1 MKRITNN
8 SKYVI
13 IRSYIYNNIGNV
25 YVRKEDY
32 ENDPG
37 IAKSYYNIGYV
48 FIFKNTNMKIRL
60 FIINH
65 CINYYIKIIRI
76 LHLLIIL

>member
-1 MKRITNN
+1 MVM
-8 SKYVI
+8 YF
-13 IRSYIYNNIGNV
+13 
-25 YVRKEDY
+25 RKEDY
-32 ENDPG
+32 ENALNNALSREKLNDPG